1 MFGGVGVGGLSR
13 KWRRSG
19 SLARILV
26 TGGRRERELSSIK
39 LKTSNCNNQI
49 ISFLPLGHGRE
60 GGVEKEVG
68 ESCLQS

>member
-1 MFGGVGVGGLSR
+1 MGVGGLSR

-26 TGGRRERELSSIK
+26 TGGRRERGISSIK
-39 LKTSNCNNQI
+39 LKTSNRNNQI